1 MEIKQVCGGVCAPR
15 GFLSSGIH
23 AGIRKNKMKKDLA
36 LIYSE
41 VPCNAAAVYTKN
53 KVFGAPIIVT
63 RRNIADGHAQA
74 IVCNS
79 GNANTCNADGLEKA
93 ELMGDLAARELHLQ
107 PQDMIVSSTGVIGL
121 PLKIEPIA
129 QGLPSLVAAL
139 SKDGGHDAAQAIM
152 TTDTRPKEMA
162 VEFTIDGK
170 PCRIGAIAKGSGMIH
185 PNMATMLCFITT
197 DVNIAPDMLHA
208 ALKFAI
214 EDSFNMVSIDGDTS
228 TNDIVAIL
236 ASGLAGN
243 SLIDKESSQFAAF
256 SEALRQLTIQ
266 MARKIAG
273 DGEGATKLLECQVK
287 NAPNISLAKKIA
299 KSIIS
304 SSLTKAA
311 MFGSDAN
318 WGRILCAIGYTEG
331 DFRVDNINVSFSSAK
346 GCVQVCREGMGIAF
360 SEEDAKM
367 ILLEPEITIIIDM
380 QQGDAS
386 ATAWGCDLTY
396 DYVRINGDYRT

>member
-1 MEIKQVCGGVCAPR
+1 
-15 GFLSSGIH
+15 
-23 AGIRKNKMKKDLA
+23 
-36 LIYSE
+36 
-41 VPCNAAAVYTKN
+41 
-53 KVFGAPIIVT
+53 
-63 RRNIADGHAQA
+63 
-74 IVCNS
+74 
-79 GNANTCNADGLEKA
+79 
-93 ELMGDLAARELHLQ
+93 
-107 PQDMIVSSTGVIGL
+107 
-121 PLKIEPIA
+121 
-129 QGLPSLVAAL
+129 
-139 SKDGGHDAAQAIM
+139 
-152 TTDTRPKEMA
+152 
-162 VEFTIDGK
+162 
-170 PCRIGAIAKGSGMIH
+170 
-185 PNMATMLCFITT
+185 
-197 DVNIAPDMLHA
+197 
-208 ALKFAI
+208 
-214 EDSFNMVSIDGDTS
+214 MVSIDGDTS
-228 TNDIVAIL
+228 TNDMVAIL

>member
-15 GFLSSGIH
+15 GFLASGIH

-228 TNDIVAIL
+228 TNDMVAIL

-287 NAPNISLAKKIA
+287 NAPDISLAKKIA

>member
-15 GFLSSGIH
+15 GFLASGIH

-197 DVNIAPDMLHA
+197 DVNIAPGMLHA

-228 TNDIVAIL
+228 TNDMVAIL

-243 SLIDKESSQFAAF
+243 SVIDKESSQFAAF
-256 SEALRQLTIQ
+256 SEALRQLTMQ

>member
-15 GFLSSGIH
+15 GFLASGIH

-228 TNDIVAIL
+228 TNDMVAIL